1 MALIAGYGTYVVKK
15 EKKNLKNEIQKCNCQ
30 KGEGEC
36 KHGNGCCGGHGDGQ
50 CKHGDGNG
58 CCGGHGDGQCK
69 HGDGQCKHGDGN
81 GCCGGHGEGQCKHG
95 QCKNKSS
102 PSECIVGIME

>member
-50 CKHGDGNG
+50 CKHV
-58 CCGGHGDGQCK
+58 
-69 HGDGQCKHGDGN
+69 
-81 GCCGGHGEGQCKHG
+81 

>member
-36 KHGNGCCGGHGDGQ
+36 KHGNGCCGGY
-50 CKHGDGNG
+50 
-58 CCGGHGDGQCK
+58 
-69 HGDGQCKHGDGN
+69 
-81 GCCGGHGEGQCKHG
+81 GEGQCKHG

>member
-1 MALIAGYGTYVVKK
+1 MASIAGYGTYVVKQ

-36 KHGNGCCGGHGDGQ
+36 KHGDGCCGKHGDGHGCGGHGDG
-50 CKHGDGNG
+50 CCGKHGEGN
-58 CCGGHGDGQCK
+58 D
-69 HGDGQCKHGDGN
+69 
-81 GCCGGHGEGQCKHG
+81 CCGGHGEGQCKHG

>member
-15 EKKNLKNEIQKCNCQ
+15 EKKNLKNEAQKCNCQ
-30 KGEGEC
+30 KEEGEC
-36 KHGNGCCGGHGDGQ
+36 KHGNGCCG
-50 CKHGDGNG
+50 KHGD
-58 CCGGHGDGQCK
+58 
-69 HGDGQCKHGDGN
+69 
-81 GCCGGHGEGQCKHG
+81 GCCGGHGEGQCCGGHGHGDGHCKHG